1 MILFKKTDYNI
12 KIKENTNHD
21 HAKYMATQESNKL
34 TSAHFAARLAE
45 ANLASKNDIT
55 NSVKKRIFLVN

>member
-1 MILFKKTDYNI
+1 
-12 KIKENTNHD
+12 
-21 HAKYMATQESNKL
+21 MATQESNKL

-55 NSVKKRIFLVN
+55 NSVKKKDFLGKLKNVNKKNYFK